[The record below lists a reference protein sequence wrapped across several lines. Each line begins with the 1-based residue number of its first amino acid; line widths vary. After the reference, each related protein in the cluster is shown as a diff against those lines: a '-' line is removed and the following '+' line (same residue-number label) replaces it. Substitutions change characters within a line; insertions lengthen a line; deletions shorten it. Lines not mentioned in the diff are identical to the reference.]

1 MGDGASLP
9 GIERD
14 VMIVR
19 IRAHFDGK
27 VIVPD
32 EPVELPVDEPLEAE
46 LRTVASSARPSQAVI
61 EERLRRLEMATG
73 TIEGPEIPAEALR
86 RENLYEERI

>member
-1 MGDGASLP
+1 MLP
-9 GIERD
+9 
-14 VMIVR
+14 VT

-32 EPVELPVDEPLEAE
+32 EPVDWPVGRSIRVSIDLQEEP
-46 LRTVASSARPSQAVI
+46 RVPSV
-61 EERLRRLEMATG
+61 EERRAALRRLAARAVPG
-73 TIEGPEIPAEALR
+73 VNIPEEALR